1 MAMYSAVPPPP
12 ELAADPAPASPLSAL
27 RSQANQPSTGVDI
40 DAWTIS
46 ALQSLSV
53 SPVARGTGTPL
64 AIAIDSEHPKRSVGV
79 HPRGNTHRGT
89 QEAPLA
95 EGQHE
100 EERRRAEGK

>member
-1 MAMYSAVPPPP
+1 MAMYSAVPPTP

-64 AIAIDSEHPKRSVGV
+64 AIAIDSEHPKRSVGFT
-79 HPRGNTHRGT
+79 PRQHAQMYPGG
-89 QEAPLA
+89 PLA